1 LEPPGRAA
9 ELPGSRGPHPR
20 RRRGGGE
27 REPRQERGAPAG
39 GCRRARA
46 GEPAAEPRA
55 QAARVTG
62 PDSGGGGAR
71 QRAPPRPFPGPPGRG
86 DTMASTGLVT
96 VGGLATGLDTNQIIS
111 QLVAAASA
119 PVTLLQNQLAAV
131 QVTQSSIGTLAG
143 DLSALGTAARTL
155 STSSDESVV
164 TAAAGAGAQN
174 GAVTLNVIQLAH
186 GSTATSS
193 IGLAASS
200 DTVATG

>member
-1 LEPPGRAA
+1 
-9 ELPGSRGPHPR
+9 
-20 RRRGGGE
+20 
-27 REPRQERGAPAG
+27 
-39 GCRRARA
+39 
-46 GEPAAEPRA
+46 
-55 QAARVTG
+55 
-62 PDSGGGGAR
+62 
-71 QRAPPRPFPGPPGRG
+71 
-86 DTMASTGLVT
+86 MASAGLVT

-131 QVTQSSIGTLAG
+131 QATQSSIGTLAG
-143 DLSALGTAARTL
+143 DLSTL
-155 STSSDESVV
+155 STTSGVLVQQAASSDESVV

-200 DTVATG
+200 DTVATGPGTFQFQVGSGPVQSVAVDSTTTLDALVSAI